1 MRPGLKRNKS
11 SMDAKVPSLSASSSN
26 GRDDDHEAIK
36 TLAGRDACCAVPV
49 CSSNDAVLQEAAESQ
64 PTKSSSSSGALIAR
78 YRVSPLQQLIRA
90 AIHAVTFGLAYI
102 IMLLAMYFNGYI
114 IISIILGTGIGKFL
128 LDWMTVTVALSS
140 EEGEEPRVVAAAAA
154 ATNQPKRVIDDPTFC
169 CG

>member
-1 MRPGLKRNKS
+1 
-11 SMDAKVPSLSASSSN
+11 MDAKAPSLSASSSN

-49 CSSNDAVLQEAAESQ
+49 CSSDDSNAVLQEAAESQ
-64 PTKSSSSSGALIAR
+64 PTRSSRNGALIAR

>member
-1 MRPGLKRNKS
+1 
-11 SMDAKVPSLSASSSN
+11 MDAKAPSLSASSSN

-49 CSSNDAVLQEAAESQ
+49 CSSNDSNAALQEAAESQ
-64 PTKSSSSSGALIAR
+64 PTKSSSSSSGALIAR